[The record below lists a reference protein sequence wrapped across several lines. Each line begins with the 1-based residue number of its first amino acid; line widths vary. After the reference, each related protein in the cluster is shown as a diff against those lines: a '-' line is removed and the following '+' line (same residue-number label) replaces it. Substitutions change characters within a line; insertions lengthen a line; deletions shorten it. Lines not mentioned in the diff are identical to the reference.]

1 MLSPNYRQ
9 KYLQLMK
16 IAKKNGTMDQM
27 KRLYLVGLIREY
39 RNEKAAEATAAQYDA
54 YQNNYR

>member
-16 IAKKNGTMDQM
+16 IAKENGNLDQM
-27 KRLYLVGLIREY
+27 KRLYLLGLIREY
-39 RNEKAAEATAAQYDA
+39 RNEKAAAETATKINSY
-54 YQNNYR
+54 YKIS